1 MDNKVT
7 IRNAKESDIETV
19 IEIWKEFID
28 FHKERDRLLTRRADG
43 HEYFAKF
50 FRENMEKETSH
61 VLVAEIAGKIVGY
74 CQNMIVE
81 FPPVLVT
88 EKYGNVMDMAVT
100 EKYRSQG
107 IGEKFFN
114 EAKKWFRE
122 KGLERLEVRVLAANE
137 IATNFW
143 RKMGFKPYLETVY
156 MEI

>member
-1 MDNKVT
+1 MKVT
-7 IRNAKESDIETV
+7 IRNANEKDLPSV
-19 IEIWKEFID
+19 IKIWKEFID
-28 FHKERDRLLTRRADG
+28 FHKEKDRLLTRRADG

-50 FRENMEKETSH
+50 FRENIEKETAL
-61 VLVAEIAGKIVGY
+61 VLVAETEGKVVGY
-74 CQNMIVE
+74 CQNLIEV

-114 EAKKWFRE
+114 EAKKWFKE
-122 KGLERLEVRVLAANE
+122 KGIERLEVRVLVANE
-137 IATNFW
+137 IATSFW
-143 RKMGFKPYLETVY
+143 RKIGFKPYLETVY